1 MKKNILLLL
10 MLCISMLA
18 LAQDKTYKIGDYYD
32 DGHGVEGYVFEV
44 SADGKHGKIV
54 GRPIR
59 RGGKLLQADYPDL
72 IKAGV
77 PEMIYSNGNPAYL
90 ELPAKILWIGATS
103 KTDGAANTEK
113 LWKRWKELKT
123 KYNFGN
129 NYLSDIEEALEWE
142 NKQDALSPWSEKWYI
157 PAIEE
162 LNSFYAAVAQDDLNQ
177 LIKDDILYSDRN
189 GDMSISVKE
198 NVWEAHYKIPQGYF
212 WSSTQL
218 PETEKQQ
225 PLWFVLDI
233 RDCTSF
239 FDVPNSF
246 RYWCILIRRF

>member
-32 DGHGVEGYVFEV
+32 DGHGVKGYVFEV

-54 GRPIR
+54 CCPIR
-59 RGGKLLQADYPDL
+59 RGGKLLQANYSDL

-77 PEMIYSNGNPAYL
+77 PEMRYYGEPAYL
-90 ELPAKILWIGATS
+90 DLPAKILWVGATS